1 MISKGLQEIKDL
13 YVGTNNII
21 KAYMGTSLVFEKNTG
36 VPFHYDSS
44 SQNWIIETTPGKKY
58 EITTNSSGLI
68 SVNYKQEYHDKSY
81 TFEARY
87 PETTVSFFDAS
98 AEILAVKE
106 I

>member
-1 MISKGLQEIKDL
+1 MISEGFQKIKKATM
-13 YVGTNNII
+13 GTDNIV

-36 VPFHYDSS
+36 VPFHYDSDM
-44 SQNWIIETTPGKKY
+44 QAWVIATTPGKKY

-68 SVNYKQEYHDKSY
+68 SVNYTQEYHDKKY
-81 TFEARY
+81 IFEARFK
-87 PETTVSFFDAS
+87 ETTVSFFDAS